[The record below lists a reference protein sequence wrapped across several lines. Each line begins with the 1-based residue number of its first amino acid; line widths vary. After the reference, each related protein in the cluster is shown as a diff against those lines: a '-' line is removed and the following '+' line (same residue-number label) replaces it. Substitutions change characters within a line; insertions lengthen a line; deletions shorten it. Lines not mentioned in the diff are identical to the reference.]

1 LLHLSVLCG
10 KDLTTRDPKNEYR
23 HFQGNEYIGLDL
35 SLFLLKKRIMKRT
48 ILSFLEQLQEN
59 NNREWFH
66 ANKSIYDE
74 AKREFEVFI
83 DSLIPA
89 IAKFDDSVKQMT
101 AKDCIFRIFRDV
113 RFAKDKSPYKT
124 NFGAFI
130 AKGGRKNHGPGYY
143 FHIQPGECFLS
154 GGVWMPEP
162 EVMKKVRQEI
172 YYNIDEFKSILN
184 SKTFLKYFSGI
195 DDWDRQKTAPKEYPK
210 DFPDVE
216 LLKNRSFTI
225 SHKLDDKILH
235 SDELF
240 DYTIGV
246 YRIMQPYNAFL
257 ARAVE
262 G

>member
-1 LLHLSVLCG
+1 
-10 KDLTTRDPKNEYR
+10 
-23 HFQGNEYIGLDL
+23 
-35 SLFLLKKRIMKRT
+35 MKRT

-246 YRIMQPYNAFL
+246 YQIMQPYNAFL

>member
-1 LLHLSVLCG
+1 
-10 KDLTTRDPKNEYR
+10 
-23 HFQGNEYIGLDL
+23 
-35 SLFLLKKRIMKRT
+35 MKRT

-59 NNREWFH
+59 NTREWFQ
-66 ANKSIYDE
+66 ANKSLYDE

-113 RFAKDKSPYKT
+113 RFARDKSPYKT

-143 FHIQPGECFLS
+143 FHIQPRECFLS

-162 EVMKKVRQEI
+162 EVMKKIRQEI

-184 SKTFLKYFSGI
+184 NKKFLNHFSGI

-210 DFPDVE
+210 DFPDIE

-225 SHKLDDKILH
+225 SHKLDEKILLR
-235 SDELF
+235 DELF

>member
-1 LLHLSVLCG
+1 M
-10 KDLTTRDPKNEYR
+10 
-23 HFQGNEYIGLDL
+23 
-35 SLFLLKKRIMKRT
+35 KKV

-59 NNREWFH
+59 NSREWFQ
-66 ANKSIYDE
+66 ANKSLYDE

-143 FHIQPGECFLS
+143 FHIQPGECFLA

-162 EVMKKVRQEI
+162 EVMKRIRQEI
-172 YYNIDEFKSILN
+172 YYNIDELKSILN
-184 SKTFLKYFSGI
+184 NKKFLGYCSGI
-195 DDWDRQKTAPKEYPK
+195 DDYDKQKTAPKEYPK
-210 DFPDVE
+210 DFPDIE

-225 SHKLDDKILH
+225 SHKLDEKILL
-235 SDELF
+235 SDKLF

>member
-1 LLHLSVLCG
+1 M
-10 KDLTTRDPKNEYR
+10 
-23 HFQGNEYIGLDL
+23 
-35 SLFLLKKRIMKRT
+35 MKRT

-246 YRIMQPYNAFL
+246 YQIMQPYNAFL